1 MRALLCEPSFS
12 RFARHCRFRVGVLL
26 LLVASSAPVSG
37 HHSFAG
43 AYYESDS
50 VTIEGD
56 VVEFVY
62 RAPHAWLYVTANDSQ
77 GRPQRFGAEWASP
90 SRLERDGV
98 EKDTF
103 QPGDQVS
110 ITGSPGRNENA
121 HQIHLKKVTR
131 FTRGKWSWNGPQG
144 RR

>member
-1 MRALLCEPSFS
+1 MRGFS
-12 RFARHCRFRVGVLL
+12 RFHLGVLVIL
-26 LLVASSAPVSG
+26 LACTVPAYS

-43 AYYESDS
+43 AYFESDS

-62 RAPHAWLYVTANDSQ
+62 RAPHAWLYVMANDSQ

-103 QPGDQVS
+103 QSGDQVS
-110 ITGSPGRNENA
+110 MTGSPGRNENA

>member
-1 MRALLCEPSFS
+1 MRGLL
-12 RFARHCRFRVGVLL
+12 RFRVAVIVLL
-26 LLVASSAPVSG
+26 LACSVPAYS

-43 AYYESDS
+43 AYFESDS
-50 VTIEGD
+50 VTLEGD

-62 RAPHAWLYVTANDSQ
+62 RAPHAWLYVMAPDPN

-103 QPGDQVS
+103 QFGDQVS
-110 ITGSPGRNENA
+110 ITGAPGRNESA
-121 HQIHLKKVTR
+121 HQVHLKKVTR
-131 FTRGKWSWNGPQG
+131 FSRGRWSWNGPQG
-144 RR
+144 QR

>member
-1 MRALLCEPSFS
+1 MLAF
-12 RFARHCRFRVGVLL
+12 
-26 LLVASSAPVSG
+26 LVACAVSVSG

-50 VTIEGD
+50 VTLDGD

-62 RAPHAWLYVTANDSQ
+62 RAPHAWLYVTAADPQ
-77 GRPQRFGAEWASP
+77 GRSQRYGAEWASP

-98 EKDTF
+98 AKDTF
-103 QPGDQVS
+103 QAGDQVS
-110 ITGSPGRNENA
+110 VTGAPGRNESA
-121 HQIHLKKVTR
+121 HQLHLKKVTR
-131 FTRGKWSWNGPQG
+131 FSRGRWNWEGQQGP

>member
-1 MRALLCEPSFS
+1 MRGALL
-12 RFARHCRFRVGVLL
+12 FRVGLSSILL
-26 LLVASSAPVSG
+26 ACSMPAYS

-50 VTIEGD
+50 VTLQGD

-62 RAPHAWLYVTANDSQ
+62 RAPHAWLYVQAADPS
-77 GRPQRFGAEWASP
+77 GRPQRYGAEWASP

-98 EKDTF
+98 EKETF
-103 QPGDQVS
+103 QYGDQVS
-110 ITGSPGRNENA
+110 ITGSPGRNDGA

-131 FTRGKWSWNGPQG
+131 FSRGRWEWSGPQG

>member
-1 MRALLCEPSFS
+1 MRAPRIAAVIMLAAC
-12 RFARHCRFRVGVLL
+12 AV
-26 LLVASSAPVSG
+26 PVYG

-62 RAPHAWLYVTANDSQ
+62 RAPHAWLYVMAADAQ
-77 GRPQRFGAEWASP
+77 GRPARFGAEWASP

-98 EKDTF
+98 EKETF
-103 QPGDQVS
+103 QPGDQVA
-110 ITGSPGRNENA
+110 ITGSPGRNESA
-121 HQIHLKKVTR
+121 HQIHLKKITR
-131 FTRGKWSWNGPQG
+131 HSRGKWTWEGRQGP
-144 RR
+144 R